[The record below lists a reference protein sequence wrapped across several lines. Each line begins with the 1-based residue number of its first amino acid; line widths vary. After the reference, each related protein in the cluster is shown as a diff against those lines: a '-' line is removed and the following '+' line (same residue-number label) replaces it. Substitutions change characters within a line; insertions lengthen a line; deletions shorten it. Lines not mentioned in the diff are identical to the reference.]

1 MYQNTMFFYLAV
13 FGIGYYMYTKT
24 YKAETVTENKSAR
37 DSQEG
42 GVLLDVVRSLGSI
55 GGVQNGTDEIIRT
68 KFTRDTSDINQILD
82 SVDNRKKKTVELS
95 KKHLSWAN
103 DTQKRLVYVSPTD
116 DYHFPNMTALSDWY
130 PKAVGVTAPVL
141 NPSLQT
147 N

>member
-1 MYQNTMFFYLAV
+1 MFKRDMFFYLAV

-24 YKAETVTENKSAR
+24 YKAETLAENKSAR
-37 DSQEG
+37 DSKEG

-55 GGVQNGTDEIIRT
+55 GGVRNGTDEIIRT
-68 KFTRDTSDINQILD
+68 KFTRDTANIDQILD
-82 SVDNRKKKTVELS
+82 SVDNRKKMSVDLS
-95 KKHLSWAN
+95 KQHLAWAN

-130 PKAVGVTAPVL
+130 PKAVGVTAPVI